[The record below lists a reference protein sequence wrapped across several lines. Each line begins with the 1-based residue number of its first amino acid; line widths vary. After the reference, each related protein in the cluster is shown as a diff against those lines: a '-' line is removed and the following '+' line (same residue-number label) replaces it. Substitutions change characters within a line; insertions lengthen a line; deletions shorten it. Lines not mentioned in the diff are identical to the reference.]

1 MRNKLLIEAVGTF
14 FLCLAALVASSPL
27 SVAALLCALIY
38 MGAPVSLAH
47 YNPAVS
53 LAFRLRGRTGTRA
66 LWSYVVVQLTAAL
79 LAAMMAGY
87 LLGHDTDRARAAVDA
102 LSESAFI
109 GFGVTAVVELLATF
123 ALAFVILMV
132 GTSRLTAG
140 NSYFGLAIALA
151 VLGLSGTFGDFNPTM
166 NPAVSLASSLLGIFA
181 AIFDGLIGTKTFV
194 TESLFLAKL
203 APRILA
209 EIAVQ
214 FVGAAL
220 AAWVFRFLFPED
232 R

>member
-79 LAAMMAGY
+79 LAAMVAGY

>member
-53 LAFRLRGRTGTRA
+53 LAFRLRGRAGTRA
-66 LWSYVVVQLTAAL
+66 LWSYVGVQLTAAL
-79 LAAMMAGY
+79 LAAMVSGY
-87 LLGHDTDRARAAVDA
+87 LLGHDTEHARAAVDA
-102 LSESAFI
+102 LSESAFA

-140 NSYFGLAIALA
+140 NSYYGLAIAVA

-166 NPAVSLASSLLGIFA
+166 NPAVSLASSLLGVFS
-181 AIFDGLIGTKTFV
+181 AICDGLIGTKAFV
-194 TESLFLAKL
+194 TESLFLAKI
-203 APRILA
+203 APRVLA

-214 FVGAAL
+214 FAGAAL
-220 AAWVFRFLFPED
+220 AAWLFRLLFPED

>member
-14 FLCLAALVASSPL
+14 FLCLAAMVATNPL

-53 LAFRLRGRTGTRA
+53 LSFWLRGRAGTRA
-66 LWSYVVVQLTAAL
+66 LWSYVAVQLTAAI
-79 LAAMMAGY
+79 LAAAVAGF
-87 LLGHDTDRARAAVDA
+87 LLGHDSDHAKGAVDA
-102 LSESAFI
+102 LADSPFE
-109 GFGVTAVVELLATF
+109 GFGVTALVELLGTF
-123 ALAFVILMV
+123 VLAFVILMV

-140 NSYFGLAIALA
+140 NSYFGLAIAAA
-151 VLGLSGTFGDFNPTM
+151 VLGLSATFGEFNPTM
-166 NPAVSLASSLLGIFA
+166 NPAVSLASSLLGIFS

-194 TESLFLAKL
+194 TEALFLAKI
-203 APRILA
+203 APRVLA
-209 EIAVQ
+209 EVAVQ

-220 AAWVFRFLFPED
+220 AAVLFRQLFPED

>member
-14 FLCLAALVASSPL
+14 FLCLAALVSSSPL
-27 SVAALLCALIY
+27 PVAALLCALIY

-53 LAFRLRGRTGTRA
+53 LSFRLRGRSSSRT
-66 LWSYVVVQLTAAL
+66 LWSYIAVQLAAAV
-79 LAAMMAGY
+79 LAAMAAGT
-87 LLGHDTDRARAAVDA
+87 LLGHDSEHARGAVDA
-102 LSESAFI
+102 LSESAFV
-109 GFGVTAVVELLATF
+109 GFGVSAGIELLCTF
-123 ALAFVILMV
+123 ALAFIILMV

-140 NSYFGLAIALA
+140 NSYFGLAIAVA

-166 NPAVSLASSLLGIFA
+166 NPAVSLASSLVGAFA
-181 AIFDGLIGTKTFV
+181 AIFDGLLGTKTFV
-194 TESLFLAKL
+194 TETLYLAKV

-209 EIAVQ
+209 EVAVQ

-220 AAWVFRFLFPED
+220 AAWFFRILFPED

>member
-14 FLCLAALVASSPL
+14 FLCLAALIATNPI

-53 LAFRLRGRTGTRA
+53 LAFRFRGRATARA
-66 LWSYVVVQLTAAL
+66 LWSYVGVQLTAAL
-79 LAAMMAGY
+79 LAAAAAGF
-87 LLGHDTDRARAAVDA
+87 LLGHDADHAKGAVDA
-102 LSESAFI
+102 LAESAFAD
-109 GFGVTAVVELLATF
+109 FAAVAVVELLATF
-123 ALAFVILMV
+123 VLALVILMV

-140 NSYFGLAIALA
+140 NSYFGLAIAA
-151 VLGLSGTFGDFNPTM
+151 VVLGVSGTFGDFNPTM
-166 NPAVSLASSLLGIFA
+166 NPAVSLASALLGVSSA
-181 AIFDGLIGTKTFV
+181 LFDGLIGTKTFL
-194 TESLFLAKL
+194 TETLFLAKI
-203 APRILA
+203 APRVLA

-214 FVGAAL
+214 CVGAAL
-220 AAWVFRFLFPED
+220 AAWFFRRLFPED

>member
-14 FLCLAALVASSPL
+14 FLCLAAMVASSPL
-27 SVAALLCALIY
+27 PVAALLCALIY

-53 LAFRLRGRTGTRA
+53 LAFRLRGRSGTRA
-66 LWSYVVVQLTAAL
+66 LWSYIGVQLTAAL
-79 LAAMMAGY
+79 LAVMVAGF
-87 LLGHDTDRARAAVDA
+87 LLGHDPEHAKGAIDA
-102 LSESAFI
+102 LSESAFA
-109 GFGVTAVVELLATF
+109 GFGATAIVELLATF
-123 ALAFVILMV
+123 ALAFIILMV

-140 NSYFGLAIALA
+140 NSYFGLAIAA
-151 VLGLSGTFGDFNPTM
+151 VVLGLSDTFGEFNPTM
-166 NPAVSLASSLLGIFA
+166 NPAVSLASSLLGVFA
-181 AIFDGLIGTKTFV
+181 AIFDGLLGTKTFV
-194 TESLFLAKL
+194 TETLYLAKV

-220 AAWVFRFLFPED
+220 AAWFFRVLFPED

>member
-14 FLCLAALVASSPL
+14 FLCLAALVSSSPL
-27 SVAALLCALIY
+27 PVAALLCALIY
-38 MGAPVSLAH
+38 TGAPVSRAH

-53 LAFRLRGRTGTRA
+53 LAFRLRGRSSTRA
-66 LWSYVVVQLTAAL
+66 LWAYIAVQLAAAVLAAL
-79 LAAMMAGY
+79 VAGY
-87 LLGHDTDRARAAVDA
+87 LLGHDSEHARGAIDA
-102 LSESAFI
+102 LSESAFA
-109 GFGVTAVVELLATF
+109 GFGVTALIELLCTF

-140 NSYFGLAIALA
+140 NSYFGLAIAVA

-166 NPAVSLASSLLGIFA
+166 NPAVSLASSLVGAFA
-181 AIFDGLIGTKTFV
+181 AIFDGLLGTKTFV
-194 TESLFLAKL
+194 TETLYLAKV

-209 EIAVQ
+209 EVAVQ

-220 AAWVFRFLFPED
+220 AAWFFRILFPED

>member
-53 LAFRLRGRTGTRA
+53 LAFRLRGRAGTRA
-66 LWSYVVVQLTAAL
+66 LWSYVGVQLTAAL
-79 LAAMMAGY
+79 LAAMVAGY
-87 LLGHDTDRARAAVDA
+87 LLGHDTEHARSAVDA
-102 LSESAFI
+102 LSESAFT

-140 NSYFGLAIALA
+140 NSYYGLAIAVA

-166 NPAVSLASSLLGIFA
+166 NPAVSLASSLLGVFS
-181 AIFDGLIGTKTFV
+181 AIFDGLLGTKTFV
-194 TESLFLAKL
+194 SESLFLAKL
-203 APRILA
+203 APRVLA
-209 EIAVQ
+209 EVAVQ

-220 AAWVFRFLFPED
+220 AAWFFRRLFPED

>member
-53 LAFRLRGRTGTRA
+53 LAFRLRGRAGTRA
-66 LWSYVVVQLTAAL
+66 LWSYVGVQLTAAL
-79 LAAMMAGY
+79 LAAMVAGY
-87 LLGHDTDRARAAVDA
+87 LLGHDTEHARAAVDA
-102 LSESAFI
+102 LSESAFT

-140 NSYFGLAIALA
+140 NSYYGLAIAVA

-166 NPAVSLASSLLGIFA
+166 NPAVSLASSLLGVFS
-181 AIFDGLIGTKTFV
+181 AICDGLIGTKAFV
-194 TESLFLAKL
+194 TESLFLAKI
-203 APRILA
+203 APRVLA

-214 FVGAAL
+214 FAGAAL
-220 AAWVFRFLFPED
+220 AAWLFRLLFPED

>member
-14 FLCLAALVASSPL
+14 FLCLAAMVASSPL
-27 SVAALLCALIY
+27 PVAALLCALIY

-53 LAFRLRGRTGTRA
+53 LAFRLRGRCGTRA
-66 LWSYVVVQLTAAL
+66 LWSYVGVQLAAAFLAAL
-79 LAAMMAGY
+79 VAGF
-87 LLGHDTDRARAAVDA
+87 LLGHDSEHAKGAIDA
-102 LSESAFI
+102 LGESAFA
-109 GFGVTAVVELLATF
+109 GFGATAVVELLATF

-140 NSYFGLAIALA
+140 NSYFGLAIAA
-151 VLGLSGTFGDFNPTM
+151 VVLGAAGTFGDFNPTM
-166 NPAVSLASSLLGIFA
+166 NPAVTLASSLLGVSSA
-181 AIFDGLIGTKTFV
+181 LFDGLFATKTFV

-203 APRILA
+203 VPRLLA
-209 EIAVQ
+209 EIAIQ
-214 FVGAAL
+214 LGGAAL
-220 AAWVFRFLFPED
+220 AAWFFRRLFPED

>member
-27 SVAALLCALIY
+27 PVAALLCALIY

-53 LAFRLRGRTGTRA
+53 LSFRLRGRSSSRT
-66 LWSYVVVQLTAAL
+66 LWSYVAVQLAAAV
-79 LAAMMAGY
+79 LAAMAAGF
-87 LLGHDTDRARAAVDA
+87 LLGHDSDHAKGAVDA
-102 LSESAFI
+102 MSESAFD
-109 GFGVTAVVELLATF
+109 GFGVSAVVELLSTF
-123 ALAFVILMV
+123 ALAFIILMV

-166 NPAVSLASSLLGIFA
+166 NPAVSLTSSLLGLFS
-181 AIFDGLIGTKTFV
+181 AIFDGLLGTKTFI
-194 TESLFLAKL
+194 TETLFLAKV
-203 APRILA
+203 APRVLA
-209 EIAVQ
+209 EVAVQ

-220 AAWVFRFLFPED
+220 AAWFFRVLFPED

>member
-14 FLCLAALVASSPL
+14 FLCLAALVSTNPL

-53 LAFRLRGRTGTRA
+53 LAFRLRGRSGTRA
-66 LWSYVVVQLTAAL
+66 LWSYVGVQLAAAL
-79 LAAMMAGY
+79 LATMVAGF
-87 LLGHDTDRARAAVDA
+87 LLGHDADHAKGAVDA
-102 LSESAFI
+102 LSESAFAD
-109 GFGVTAVVELLATF
+109 FGVVAVVELLGTF

-140 NSYFGLAIALA
+140 NSYFGLAIAA
-151 VLGLSGTFGDFNPTM
+151 VVLGVSGTFGEFNPAM
-166 NPAVSLASSLLGIFA
+166 NPAVSLATSLLGVFSA
-181 AIFDGLIGTKTFV
+181 AFDGLFGTKTFV
-194 TESLFLAKL
+194 TETLFLAKI
-203 APRILA
+203 APRVLA

-214 FVGAAL
+214 LAGASL
-220 AAWVFRFLFPED
+220 AAWFFRKLFPED

>member
-14 FLCLAALVASSPL
+14 FLCLAAMVASSPL
-27 SVAALLCALIY
+27 PVAALLCALIY

-53 LAFRLRGRTGTRA
+53 LAFRVRGRSGTSA
-66 LWSYVVVQLTAAL
+66 LWAYIGVQLAAAV
-79 LAAMMAGY
+79 LAAMAAGY
-87 LLGHDTDRARAAVDA
+87 LLGHDSEHAKGAVDA
-102 LSESAFI
+102 LSESAFT

-123 ALAFVILMV
+123 ALVFIILMV

-140 NSYFGLAIALA
+140 NSYYGLAIAVA

-166 NPAVSLASSLLGIFA
+166 NPAVSLASSLLGLFS
-181 AIFDGLIGTKTFV
+181 AIFDGLLGTKTFI
-194 TESLFLAKL
+194 TETLFLAKV

-220 AAWVFRFLFPED
+220 AAWFFRVLFPED

>member
-14 FLCLAALVASSPL
+14 FLCLAAMVATNPL

-53 LAFRLRGRTGTRA
+53 LSFRLRGRAGTRA
-66 LWSYVVVQLTAAL
+66 LWSYVAIQLTAAI
-79 LAAMMAGY
+79 LAAAVAGF
-87 LLGHDTDRARAAVDA
+87 LLGHDSDHAKGAVDA
-102 LSESAFI
+102 LADSPFE
-109 GFGVTAVVELLATF
+109 GFGVTALVELLGTF
-123 ALAFVILMV
+123 VLAFVILMV

-140 NSYFGLAIALA
+140 NSYFGLAIAAA
-151 VLGLSGTFGDFNPTM
+151 VLGLSATFGEFNPTM
-166 NPAVSLASSLLGIFA
+166 NPAVSLATSLLGIFS

-194 TESLFLAKL
+194 TESLFLAKI

-214 FVGAAL
+214 LLGGAL
-220 AAWVFRFLFPED
+220 AAWFFRVLFPED

>member
-14 FLCLAALVASSPL
+14 FLCLAALVSSSPL
-27 SVAALLCALIY
+27 PVAALLCALIY

-53 LAFRLRGRTGTRA
+53 LAFRLRGRSSTRA
-66 LWSYVVVQLTAAL
+66 FWAYIAVQLAAAV
-79 LAAMMAGY
+79 LAAIAAGT
-87 LLGHDTDRARAAVDA
+87 LLGHDSEHAKGAVDA
-102 LSESAFI
+102 LADSAFAD
-109 GFGVTAVVELLATF
+109 FGALAVVELLATF
-123 ALAFVILMV
+123 ALVFIILMV

-140 NSYFGLAIALA
+140 NSYFGLAIAVA
-151 VLGLSGTFGDFNPTM
+151 VLGLSGTFGDFNPSM
-166 NPAVSLASSLLGIFA
+166 NPAVSLASSLVGAFA
-181 AIFDGLIGTKTFV
+181 AIFDGLLGTKTFV
-194 TESLFLAKL
+194 TETLFLAKV

-209 EIAVQ
+209 EVAVQ

-220 AAWVFRFLFPED
+220 AAWFFRTLFPED

>member
-14 FLCLAALVASSPL
+14 FLCLAAMVASSPL
-27 SVAALLCALIY
+27 PVAALLCALIY

-53 LAFRLRGRTGTRA
+53 LAFRLRGRSGTRT
-66 LWSYVVVQLTAAL
+66 LWSYIAIQLAAAV
-79 LAAMMAGY
+79 LAAMVAGT
-87 LLGHDTDRARAAVDA
+87 LLGHDSEHAKGAVDA
-102 LSESAFI
+102 LSESAFV
-109 GFGVTAVVELLATF
+109 GFGVSATVELLCTF
-123 ALAFVILMV
+123 ALAFIILMV

-140 NSYFGLAIALA
+140 NSYYGLAIAVA

-166 NPAVSLASSLLGIFA
+166 NPAVSLASSLLGLFS
-181 AIFDGLIGTKTFV
+181 AIFDGLLGTKTFV
-194 TESLFLAKL
+194 TETLFLAKV
-203 APRILA
+203 APRVLA
-209 EIAVQ
+209 EVAVQ

-220 AAWVFRFLFPED
+220 AAWFFRVLFPED

>member
-14 FLCLAALVASSPL
+14 FLCLAAMVASSPL
-27 SVAALLCALIY
+27 PVAALLCALIY

-53 LAFRLRGRTGTRA
+53 LAFRLRGRSGTRA
-66 LWSYVVVQLTAAL
+66 LWSYVAVQLTAAV
-79 LAAMMAGY
+79 LAAMVAGT
-87 LLGHDTDRARAAVDA
+87 LLGHDSEHAKGAVDA
-102 LSESAFI
+102 LSESAFD
-109 GFGVTAVVELLATF
+109 GFGVTAVVELLGTF
-123 ALAFVILMV
+123 ALAFIILMV

-140 NSYFGLAIALA
+140 NSYFGLAIAVA

-166 NPAVSLASSLLGIFA
+166 NPAVSLTSSLLGLFS
-181 AIFDGLIGTKTFV
+181 AIFDGLLGTKTFV
-194 TESLFLAKL
+194 TESLFLAKV
-203 APRILA
+203 APRVLA
-209 EIAVQ
+209 EVGVQ

-220 AAWVFRFLFPED
+220 AAWFFRVLFPED